1 MVNTCW
7 NPRNDP
13 NSSNLIVLM
22 NLSMNLSKENFLN
35 KGRQTIENQINN
47 TQSIDL
53 KSFLGSGGSNRD
65 LYEEADLN
73 GMYNYYLNIRKV
85 HLKTCRDLLVQEN
98 GIFAICYIYIDKIK
112 YCLFPIINSEFTR
125 LKNRNKSFYV
135 LLCYF
140 HWRIVHSV

>member
-53 KSFLGSGGSNRD
+53 KPFLGSGGSNRD
-65 LYEEADLN
+65 LYEEAD
-73 GMYNYYLNIRKV
+73 
-85 HLKTCRDLLVQEN
+85 
-98 GIFAICYIYIDKIK
+98 
-112 YCLFPIINSEFTR
+112 
-125 LKNRNKSFYV
+125 
-135 LLCYF
+135 
-140 HWRIVHSV
+140 